1 MATNRLCMCGCRN
14 AGLLW
19 LRAGCQTEDRT
30 EGCDRVFPGTGAH
43 RWHCWPWVGSGYAAA
58 AQNTLDGQK
67 SGSLKCTLV
76 CFYSRFEKKKKVS
89 SPETISPPCPD
100 FRRAKTVAWLWAE
113 STQAWTH
120 CWSTDEARPGP
131 KWSGSCWIRCRSK
144 WGPTFPYLF
153 K

>member
-1 MATNRLCMCGCRN
+1 MCGCRS

-19 LRAGCQTEDRT
+19 LQAGCQTEDRT
-30 EGCDRVFPGTGAH
+30 EGCDRVFPGIGAH
-43 RWHCWPWVGSGYAAA
+43 RWHYWLWAESGCVAAG
-58 AQNTLDGQK
+58 QNKL
-67 SGSLKCTLV
+67 
-76 CFYSRFEKKKKVS
+76 EKKVRFAKVYIHSFLTRLKKSNSS
-89 SPETISPPCPD
+89 SPETVSPPCPD
-100 FRRAKTVAWLWAE
+100 FRQAKTVAWWWAE

-131 KWSGSCWIRCRSK
+131 KWSGRCWIRCWSK